1 VIIINAESA
10 YDTVSEAKLVG
21 EVLSEAGITSIILT
35 TSKYHT
41 RRARYIWKKLFPDRF
56 TIRAVAA
63 RNDPFSPEAWW
74 KEGRQVRWVLA
85 EYGAWIYYF
94 WKTGWSKV
102 R

>member
-1 VIIINAESA
+1 MG
-10 YDTVSEAKLVG
+10 G

-35 TSKYHT
+35 RSKYQT
-41 RRARYIWKKLFPDRF
+41 RRARDIWKKMFPGLV
-56 TIRAVAA
+56 TIRGVAA
-63 RNDPFSPEAWW
+63 RNDPVSPEAWW